1 MSARKQ
7 ATTAPLFHAVDL
19 PPAALARLRE
29 EASHEIEKLIA
40 LLDTLDAPE
49 ADLEPD
55 CDAEISEDDEPSLG
69 SVENHPNPFRSI
81 NQGDQTSW
89 AAGTNFGIF
98 NVDCEGDEHDG
109 SEPDEDDEPSLGW
122 TTDGVCWG
130 ASDDREDEHD
140 GAEPEATQ

>member
-7 ATTAPLFHAVDL
+7 AIKAPLSHAVDL
-19 PPAALARLRE
+19 PPAALAHLRE

-49 ADLEPD
+49 TDLEPD
-55 CDAEISEDDEPSLG
+55 TDAELDEDDEPSLG

-109 SEPDEDDEPSLGW
+109 SEPDEDGEP
-122 TTDGVCWG
+122 
-130 ASDDREDEHD
+130 
-140 GAEPEATQ
+140 